1 MNLRLNKYSGS
12 GVSMNIINK
21 LVVFFIPI
29 LPKFIVRFFSKKYI
43 AGAKVEDAVKL
54 IKDFNAKGI
63 LATLDILGEEIT
75 NKSEAENAAQQY
87 LDLLTVIDQENLD
100 SNVSVKPTHM
110 GLKLDK
116 EFCYNNL
123 KSIVQEAK
131 KYNNFVRI
139 DMEDHTCTDD
149 TIEIYLRLRKE
160 FDNVGT
166 VLQSYMR
173 RTIDDINT
181 LIPPQA
187 NLRLCKGIYIE
198 PKEVAYKDREII
210 NYNFSYGLEKLLSN
224 KCYVGIATHDE
235 KLVWNALKIIDKL
248 GLKKDEYEFQMLLGV
263 TEELRDI
270 IVKAGHRLRVYVPF
284 GEQWY
289 AYSTRRLK
297 ENPNMAGYII
307 KSILHLD

>member
-1 MNLRLNKYSGS
+1 
-12 GVSMNIINK
+12 MNIINK
-21 LVVFFIPI
+21 LVVFF
-29 LPKFIVRFFSKKYI
+29 LPLVPEFIVRFFSKKYI
-43 AGAKVEDAVKL
+43 AGAKIEDAVNV
-54 IKDFNAKGI
+54 IKDLNAKGI
-63 LATLDILGEEIT
+63 LATVDILGEEIKE
-75 NKSEAENAAQQY
+75 KSEADKAVQQY
-87 LDLLTVIDQENLD
+87 LNLLKVIDEEKLD
-100 SNVSVKPTHM
+100 SNISVKPTHI

-116 EFCYNNL
+116 EFCYKNL

-149 TIEIYLRLRKE
+149 TIEIYLRLMKE

-173 RTIDDINT
+173 RTIDDINS
-181 LIPPQA
+181 LIPYNS
-187 NLRLCKGIYIE
+187 NLRICKGIYIE

-210 NYNFSYGLEKLLSN
+210 NYNFSYGLEKLLKN

-235 KLVWNALKIIDKL
+235 KLVWNAFSIIDKL
-248 GLKKDEYEFQMLLGV
+248 GLNTKEYEFQMLLGV
-263 TEELRDI
+263 TEDLRDI

-289 AYSTRRLK
+289 AYSVRRLK
-297 ENPNMAGYII
+297 ENPNMAGYIL

>member
-1 MNLRLNKYSGS
+1 M
-12 GVSMNIINK
+12 
-21 LVVFFIPI
+21 PI
-29 LPKFIVRFFSKKYI
+29 LPKFVVRFFSKKYI
-43 AGAKVEDAVKL
+43 AGAKVEDAVNV
-54 IKDFNAKGI
+54 IKDLNTRGI
-63 LATLDILGEEIT
+63 LATVDILGEEI
-75 NKSEAENAAQQY
+75 NKKSEAEEAARQY
-87 LDLLTVIDQENLD
+87 LNLLKVIDEEKLD
-100 SNVSVKPTHM
+100 SNVSVKPTHV

-149 TIEIYLRLRKE
+149 TIEIYLRLRNE

-173 RTIDDINT
+173 RTIDDINK
-181 LIPPQA
+181 LIPHNA

-210 NYNFSYGLEKLLSN
+210 NNNFSYGIEKLLSN

-235 KLVWNALKIIDKL
+235 KLLWSALSIIDKL
-248 GLKKDEYEFQMLLGV
+248 GLKKDDYEFQMLLGV
-263 TEELRDI
+263 TEELRNF
-270 IVKAGHRLRVYVPF
+270 IVNAGHRLRVYVPF
-284 GEQWY
+284 GKQWY